1 MYSSNLL
8 EIFKTLSAKEMK
20 EFEEFV
26 NSPYYNK
33 NKNVVSLFSLIK
45 TEYPEFNKGNLT
57 KEKIF
62 KKIYPGAEYNDG
74 TMRLL
79 MFYLQ
84 ETAEKYLAVK
94 NYEAN
99 LYTPHLHRLAEL
111 NNRAL
116 HKIFEKDHKTA
127 VKTLSE
133 IKVRNYDYYHGKFMI
148 GYENLSHIFSM
159 NFDRDE
165 KFVGKINAAKLF
177 QDLTTSYLIRIFK
190 YYLLHLNI
198 RTKFNV
204 EHEFKVFDELILR
217 HKTEDFEEIP
227 LVNLFYYSL
236 MMIIK
241 PDEEEFFY
249 KAKKLLFE
257 NEGFLSVDDTAEFYI
272 NLENYCKRRFKIG
285 LDNFKDEIFEIYTV
299 ELKKKAYVMNGFMP
313 ELFYKSVAD
322 IGLQLKKFE
331 WTKNFLETYKSEL
344 QEQFRENT
352 YLHFMGLY
360 EFSMDN
366 FEKSL
371 ELISKVKFDEIYQK
385 LDIKCLL
392 NAIYYELKIDSSL
405 ESGIDSFRHFL
416 KNDKIIPEVRKLTFS
431 MFNKNIAKLL
441 KLRNKPDLEETE
453 LFLDNIRS
461 GNYYNKEW
469 VVEKATQLLDNF
481 PKGKSQNKS
490 QAKIKDEN
498 FAFQSSKKKK

>member
-8 EIFKTLSAKEMK
+8 EIFKTLSSKEMK

-26 NSPYYNK
+26 ESPYYNK
-33 NKNVVSLFSLIK
+33 NKNVISLFGLIK
-45 TEYPEFNKGNLT
+45 AEYPEFNKGNLI

-62 KKIYPGAEYNDG
+62 SKIYPLTDYNDG
-74 TMRLL
+74 TIRLL

-84 ETAEKYLAVK
+84 ETAEKFLAVK
-94 NYEAN
+94 NYEED
-99 LYTPHLHRLAEL
+99 LYAPHIHRLSEL
-111 NNRAL
+111 NNRRL
-116 HKIFEKDHKTA
+116 HKIFDKDHKTA
-127 VKTLSE
+127 IKTLSE
-133 IKVRNYDYYHGKFMI
+133 IKVRNYDYYHGKFLI
-148 GYENLSHIFSM
+148 GYENLSHIFAM

-165 KFVGKINAAKLF
+165 KFVGKMNAANIF
-177 QDLTTSYLIRIFK
+177 QDLTNSYLIRIFK

-217 HKTEDFEEIP
+217 HKPEDFEDIP
-227 LVNLFYYSL
+227 VINLFYYCL

-257 NEGFLSVDDTAEFYI
+257 NEDSLFRDDKAEFYI

-285 LDNFKDEIFEIYTV
+285 LDNFKNEIFEIYTA
-299 ELKKKAYVMNGFMP
+299 ELKKKAYIMNGYMP

-331 WTKNFLETYKSEL
+331 WTKNFLETYKEEL

-352 YLHFMGLY
+352 YLHLMGLY
-360 EFSMDN
+360 EFSIDN
-366 FEKSL
+366 FEKAL
-371 ELISKVKFDEIYQK
+371 EIISKVKFDEIYQK
-385 LDIKCLL
+385 LDLKCLL

-405 ESGIDSFRHFL
+405 ESGIDTFRHFL
-416 KNDKIIPEVRKLTFS
+416 KNDKIIAEERKLTFS
-431 MFNKNIAKLL
+431 IFNKNIAKLL
-441 KLRNKPDLEETE
+441 KLRNKPDLEESE

-469 VVEKATQLLDNF
+469 VVEKATQLIDNF
-481 PKGKSQNKS
+481 PNNKS
-490 QAKIKDEN
+490 SVK
-498 FAFQSSKKKK
+498 SKNNLQK